1 MDDAMEEQPAKRE
14 RVGSHAWVRTV
25 GLVGGGLMAGGILA
39 GTLTANAA
47 TDEGT
52 TSPPS
57 VSQEEGTTTD
67 DGTTAPEDC
76 PEGARGP
83 RGGTGTPPDSTTPD
97 SSTTPESGTASGAT
111 GRQTG
116 RSTATRKSASGVNGR
131 RSQVDSSRSGSQ
143 PASRTSVRNSSKA

>member
-1 MDDAMEEQPAKRE
+1 MDDAMEQQPARRE

-67 DGTTAPEDC
+67 DGTTVPEDC
-76 PEGARGP
+76 PDGARGP
-83 RGGTGTPPDSTTPD
+83 RGGTGTTPDSTPSDSTPPD
-97 SSTTPESGTASGAT
+97 SSTASDA
-111 GRQTG
+111 
-116 RSTATRKSASGVNGR
+116 A
-131 RSQVDSSRSGSQ
+131 
-143 PASRTSVRNSSKA
+143 